1 MKLKARLEALE
12 KVHKT
17 LEGFSLEDLN
27 ANMPKAAFI
36 KAFEYTYELSWK
48 SMKSAAELKGLDSN
62 SPRDAIRNGLKL
74 NIILDEPL
82 WLSIQKDRNTS
93 AHTYSV
99 DYLPEMIARIKDQ
112 YVAEFLRLVEAL
124 KLESQRDAP

>member
-1 MKLKARLEALE
+1 
-12 KVHKT
+12 
-17 LEGFSLEDLN
+17 
-27 ANMPKAAFI
+27 
-36 KAFEYTYELSWK
+36 
-48 SMKSAAELKGLDSN
+48 MKSAAELKGLESN
-62 SPRDAIRNGLKL
+62 SPRDAIRNGLRL

-82 WLSIQKDRNTS
+82 WLSIQRDRNTT

-124 KLESQRDAP
+124 KIESQRDAP

>member
-1 MKLKARLEALE
+1 MKLKARSEALE
-12 KVHKT
+12 KAHKT
-17 LEGFSLEDLN
+17 LEEFSHEDLN

-36 KAFEYTYELSWK
+36 KAFECTYELSWK

-74 NIILDEPL
+74 NIISDEPL
-82 WLSIQKDRNTS
+82 WLSIQRDRNTT